1 MASLRQ
7 TRVRWIAAVA
17 LAFAAV
23 GGAAVL
29 WAPEFALR
37 YAVRQGAALAGL
49 QLVGLGQASVSLGAG
64 EILLGG
70 VELGQLQPASGGEP
84 GVRVGSLDLRFDW
97 RKLLAGRLELPRL
110 HVEGLALELVRR
122 KDGSFSVSGIAF
134 GGDGSEPS
142 DGKSAGAAPPVP
154 DGLGFDWPIG
164 IGVAEIVN
172 STLVYRDGDT
182 SLALKIESLKLER
195 FAFDDQPRKPR
206 FALAAKLGD
215 APLAVRG
222 TADLQAPSFEGQIEI
237 AGLAL
242 ASLAKIAG
250 VELGGTLAAK
260 LDVAV
265 AQQTGGPNVSVSGEA
280 SIRSLAI
287 PATRAAAVA
296 WNGRVRWQAA
306 SDLAFDGTLSAQ
318 DFSRDTDAGAI
329 AGESLAYR
337 GTATL
342 GPQGALDL
350 RGVFDLVR
358 PSLRAKDLSLEAQT
372 LALTQTVLKLGR
384 DGALDLGGDLA
395 ASQMAARGPDL
406 AVDLQTLAAAQ
417 IEATRTREGAV
428 GLRGRFNLAALGVA
442 AAGTKLRASSLDLAR
457 LDLSLAASGKI
468 AFGGN
473 PVFRDVAF
481 AQGTTGFS
489 AQSLAADATL
499 SRDGNTLQFDGS
511 LEAALAKFASDDVQA
526 TLAQLRYRG
535 VLVRQGDAVSSTGT
549 LGLERGS
556 AASKQ
561 AGLAVAFAD
570 LRHEGRAAVAPV
582 FALAGRLAASD
593 FTLDAADGRTLA
605 AIGRF
610 TAAELAADAAGTRAP
625 RIDIE
630 NLRVLRRVAAGAGQ
644 PAFPWRLEAARA
656 AMRDLRLEGTRAV
669 AINTIQIDRPVV
681 RLTRTKD
688 GWLSLDAAREP
699 VPAETAAAQTPS
711 VPTPIAAPAP
721 LRYAV
726 GRLALGGGR
735 AIFEDRTP
743 HVPVRLGLDRIEASV
758 GDLDNMRPERPIAF
772 SLSARVGGFG
782 QASVQGTAFAFAPL
796 LSFDLELAAK
806 AIDLPP
812 LSPYVDLALG
822 IDLRTG
828 TSDVT
833 ASLNVRD
840 EQLAGTTKWR
850 FENLQVDQRA
860 QGPDDPEPKLPVATV
875 LGLLADSD
883 GTIELEIPVA
893 GPLRDPQFD
902 TADAV
907 RQAVGGAL
915 EGALSTTFSVLFPFG
930 ALISNALESERR
942 GTAIVLPS
950 VAFAAG
956 KTDIEAAAAE
966 QLAALETLLEKR
978 PAARLEL
985 CGFARAGEIDKAE
998 PADLEALAAAR
1009 AAAVKAR
1016 FVDGG
1021 KVAASRV
1028 YECRPLV
1035 DDTPNAKARV
1045 EMRFL

>member
-1 MASLRQ
+1 METRKIMASLRQ
-7 TRVRWIAAVA
+7 ARVRWIAAFA
-17 LAFAAV
+17 LAFAAM
-23 GGAAVL
+23 GGLAVV
-29 WAPEFALR
+29 WAPDFALR

-49 QLVGLGQASVSLGAG
+49 QLVGLGQASVSLRAG

-70 VELGQLQPASGGEP
+70 VELAQMQPVLGAEP

-110 HVEGLALELVRR
+110 HVEGLALALVR
-122 KDGSFSVSGIAF
+122 KPDGSFAVSGVAL
-134 GGDGSEPS
+134 GG
-142 DGKSAGAAPPVP
+142 GAPARPGLASSKTQ
-154 DGLGFDWPIG
+154 GLGFDWPIG
-164 IGVAEIVN
+164 IGVAEIVG
-172 STLVYRDGDT
+172 STLVYRDGDA
-182 SLALKIESLKLER
+182 SLVLKIDSLKLER
-195 FAFDDQPRKPR
+195 FAFDEQPRKLR
-206 FALAAKLGD
+206 FALAATLGET
-215 APLAVRG
+215 PFTVRG
-222 TADLQAPSFEGQIEI
+222 AADLQAPSFEGQVEI
-237 AGLAL
+237 AGLPL
-242 ASLAKIAG
+242 ASFAKIAG
-250 VELGGTLAAK
+250 LELGGTLEAK

-265 AQQTGGPNVSVSGEA
+265 AQLAAGPNLSLSGEA
-280 SIRSLAI
+280 SVRSLAV
-287 PATRAAAVA
+287 PATRAAAA
-296 WNGRVRWQAA
+296 SWNGRVRWQSA
-306 SDLAFDGTLSAQ
+306 SGLALDGTLTAQ
-318 DFSRDTDAGAI
+318 DFSRDTDAGTL

-337 GTATL
+337 GATTL
-342 GPQGALDL
+342 GAQDALDL
-350 RGVFDLVR
+350 RGDLNLVR
-358 PSLRAKDLSLEAQT
+358 PSLR
-372 LALTQTVLKLGR
+372 
-384 DGALDLGGDLA
+384 
-395 ASQMAARGPDL
+395 GPDL
-406 AVDLQTLAAAQ
+406 VVDMQTFAATQIQATRARDGTLAVRGG
-417 IEATRTREGAV
+417 INATS
-428 GLRGRFNLAALGVA
+428 LALD
-442 AAGTKLRASSLDLAR
+442 AAGTKLRAAGLDLAR
-457 LDLSLAASGKI
+457 LELSVASSGKI

-473 PVFRDVAF
+473 PVVRDVAF
-481 AQGTTGFS
+481 AQGTTSFA
-489 AQSLAADATL
+489 AQSLSADATL
-499 SRDGNTLQFDGS
+499 SRDGSLLQFDGA
-511 LEAALAKFASDDVQA
+511 LETALAKFAGDDVEA

-535 VLVRQGDAVSSTGT
+535 VLVQQGDAISSTGA

-570 LRHEGRAAVAPV
+570 LRHEGRASVAPV
-582 FALAGRLAASD
+582 LALAGRLAASD

-610 TAAELAADAAGTRAP
+610 TAADLAADAAGTQAP

-644 PAFPWRLEAARA
+644 PAFPWRIEAARA

-669 AINTIQIDRPVV
+669 AVNTIQIDRPLL
-681 RLTRTKD
+681 RLTRTKE
-688 GWLSLDAAREP
+688 GWLSLDAARAP
-699 VPAETAAAQTPS
+699 VPAETVAAQTPS

-726 GRLALGGGR
+726 GRLSMGGGR

-743 HVPVRLGLDRIEASV
+743 HAPVRLALDRIEASIS
-758 GDLDNMRPERPIAF
+758 DLDNLRPERPIAF

-828 TSDVT
+828 TSDVAAT
-833 ASLNVRD
+833 LSARD
-840 EQLAGTTKWR
+840 EQLSGTTKWR
-850 FENLQVDQRA
+850 FENLQIDERA
-860 QGPDDPEPKLPVATV
+860 RAPDDPEPKLPVATV

-883 GTIELEIPVA
+883 GTIELDIPVA

-930 ALISNALESERR
+930 ALISSAVDSERR
-942 GTAIVLPS
+942 GTAIVLPPI
-950 VAFAAG
+950 AFAAG
-956 KTDIEAAAAE
+956 KSDSEAAAAE
-966 QLAALETLLEKR
+966 QLSALVTLLEKR
-978 PAARLEL
+978 PAAQVEL
-985 CGFARAGEIDKAE
+985 CGFAHAGEIDKAE

-1009 AAAVKAR
+1009 SAAAKAR
-1016 FVDGG
+1016 LVDGG

-1028 YECRPLV
+1028 FECRALV

>member
-1 MASLRQ
+1 METRKIMASLRQ
-7 TRVRWIAAVA
+7 ARVRWIAAFA
-17 LAFAAV
+17 LAFAAM
-23 GGAAVL
+23 GGLAVV
-29 WAPEFALR
+29 WAPDFALR

-49 QLVGLGQASVSLGAG
+49 QLVGLGQASVSLRAG

-70 VELGQLQPASGGEP
+70 VELAQMQPVLGAEP

-110 HVEGLALELVRR
+110 HVEGLALALVR
-122 KDGSFSVSGIAF
+122 KPDGSFAVSGVAL
-134 GGDGSEPS
+134 GG
-142 DGKSAGAAPPVP
+142 GAPARPGLASSKTQ
-154 DGLGFDWPIG
+154 GLGFDWPIG
-164 IGVAEIVN
+164 IGVAEIVG
-172 STLVYRDGDT
+172 STLVYRDGDA
-182 SLALKIESLKLER
+182 SLVLKIDSLKLER
-195 FAFDDQPRKPR
+195 FAFDEQPRKLR
-206 FALAAKLGD
+206 FALAATLGET
-215 APLAVRG
+215 PFTVRG
-222 TADLQAPSFEGQIEI
+222 AADLQAPSFEGQVEI
-237 AGLAL
+237 AGLPL
-242 ASLAKIAG
+242 ASFAKIAG
-250 VELGGTLAAK
+250 LELGGTLEAK

-265 AQQTGGPNVSVSGEA
+265 AQLAAGPNLSLSGEA
-280 SIRSLAI
+280 SVRSLAV
-287 PATRAAAVA
+287 PATRAAAA
-296 WNGRVRWQAA
+296 SWNGRVRWQSA
-306 SDLAFDGTLSAQ
+306 SGLALDGTLTAQ
-318 DFSRDTDAGAI
+318 DFSRDTDAGTL

-337 GTATL
+337 GATTL
-342 GPQGALDL
+342 GAQDALDL
-350 RGVFDLVR
+350 RGDLNLVR
-358 PSLRAKDLSLEAQT
+358 PSLR
-372 LALTQTVLKLGR
+372 
-384 DGALDLGGDLA
+384 
-395 ASQMAARGPDL
+395 GPDL
-406 AVDLQTLAAAQ
+406 VVDMQTFAATQIQATRARDGTLAVRGG
-417 IEATRTREGAV
+417 INATS
-428 GLRGRFNLAALGVA
+428 LALD
-442 AAGTKLRASSLDLAR
+442 AAGTKLRAAGLDLAR
-457 LDLSLAASGKI
+457 LELSVASSGKI

-473 PVFRDVAF
+473 PVVRDVAF
-481 AQGTTGFS
+481 AQGTTSFA
-489 AQSLAADATL
+489 AQSLSADATL
-499 SRDGNTLQFDGS
+499 SRDGSLLQFDGA
-511 LEAALAKFASDDVQA
+511 LETALAKFAGDDVEA

-535 VLVRQGDAVSSTGT
+535 VLVQQGDAISSTGA

-570 LRHEGRAAVAPV
+570 LRHEGRASVAPV
-582 FALAGRLAASD
+582 LALAGRLAASD

-610 TAAELAADAAGTRAP
+610 TAADRAADAAGTQAP

-644 PAFPWRLEAARA
+644 PAFPWRIEAARA

-669 AINTIQIDRPVV
+669 AVNTIQIDRPLL
-681 RLTRTKD
+681 RLTRTKE
-688 GWLSLDAAREP
+688 GWLSLDAARAP
-699 VPAETAAAQTPS
+699 VPAETVAAQTPS

-726 GRLALGGGR
+726 GRLSMGGGR

-743 HVPVRLGLDRIEASV
+743 HAPVRLALDRIEASIS
-758 GDLDNMRPERPIAF
+758 DLDNLRPERPIAF

-828 TSDVT
+828 RSDVAAT
-833 ASLNVRD
+833 LSARD
-840 EQLAGTTKWR
+840 EQLSGTTKWR
-850 FENLQVDQRA
+850 FENLQIDERA
-860 QGPDDPEPKLPVATV
+860 RAPDDPEPKLPVATV

-883 GTIELEIPVA
+883 GTIELDIPVA

-930 ALISNALESERR
+930 ALISSAVDSERR
-942 GTAIVLPS
+942 GTAIVLPPI
-950 VAFAAG
+950 AFAAG
-956 KTDIEAAAAE
+956 KSDIEAAAAE
-966 QLAALETLLEKR
+966 QLSALVTLLEKR
-978 PAARLEL
+978 PAAQVEL
-985 CGFARAGEIDKAE
+985 CGFAHAGEIDKAE

-1009 AAAVKAR
+1009 SAAAKAR
-1016 FVDGG
+1016 LVDGG

-1028 YECRPLV
+1028 FECRALV